1 MLQKKKQPRK
11 RTEGKRKMILEREK
25 DLQKELKGLTYK
37 DIKDASINIT
47 IYTKPNAS
55 SVFYDVS
62 INIEKKHDGEQYD
75 EKNYISFYKEGLRV
89 GGWGYDRWSTALS
102 NALNLLKNIYKI
114 KSTLKRQGKYVK
126 EYYTKDGRR
135 VYGLYED
142 GSISYGIGTDAVL
155 NAVKYG
161 FSNVKLTKAHYGKY
175 ENFFSFKIKGAR

>member
-1 MLQKKKQPRK
+1 
-11 RTEGKRKMILEREK
+11 MILEREK
-25 DLQKELKGLTYK
+25 DLEKELKGLTYK

-75 EKNYISFYKEGLRV
+75 ENNYISFYKEGMRV
-89 GGWGYDRWSTALS
+89 GGWGYDRWSTTLS
-102 NALNLLKNIYKI
+102 NGLNLLKNIYKI
-114 KSTLKRQGKYVK
+114 KSTLKKQGEHAR

-142 GSISYGIGTDAVL
+142 GSISYGIGTNSVL

-161 FSNVKLTKAHYGKY
+161 FSNVKLTKAHYGKN
-175 ENFFSFKIKGAR
+175 EDFFSFKIKGAQ